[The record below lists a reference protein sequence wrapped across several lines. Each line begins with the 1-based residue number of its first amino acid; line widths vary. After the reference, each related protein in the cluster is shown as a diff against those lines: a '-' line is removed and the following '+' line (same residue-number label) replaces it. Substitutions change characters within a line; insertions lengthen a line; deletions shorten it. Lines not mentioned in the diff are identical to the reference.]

1 MQRLSSTFT
10 DASGAC
16 HGLWQTGPDLQ
27 AAVYPNPPTDRP
39 RRRLLALGLSHQTAP
54 VALREK
60 MAFAPEQQAEALAS
74 LLGVPGVREAALVST
89 CNRTELYCEVETGA
103 ESGPALWLAQRQAL
117 QSESFERCLYT
128 HLDGAAVRH
137 LFRVA
142 TGLDSLVLGEPQILG
157 QVKEAWQLARTAG
170 SVRSG
175 LDRLFQHGFAVAKR
189 VRTDTA
195 IGAHPV
201 SVAFAGVRLAQQVFS
216 DLTEATVMLIGAGET
231 IELAARHLV
240 EQKAKRL
247 LVANR
252 TLENAQALAARIGGY
267 ALALADLGR
276 HLHEADIVIAATAA
290 REPILHRA
298 DLAQAL
304 RQRRHRPMFLLDLAV
319 PRDIAED
326 VATLEDVFL
335 YTVDD
340 LDQVIEENRRS
351 RREAAQQ
358 AEAIIELQVEHF
370 MGWWR
375 GAGGHGLIGE
385 IRGQAER
392 ERDAL
397 LARARQMLGQGKS
410 AEDALTFL
418 ANTLTN
424 KLLHAPSAR
433 LREAARRGDDELLRA
448 AAQLFTETG
457 ADAADTLESDEPKHP
472 QETRH
477 AG

>member
-1 MQRLSSTFT
+1 
-10 DASGAC
+10 
-16 HGLWQTGPDLQ
+16 
-27 AAVYPNPPTDRP
+27 VYPNPPSDRP
-39 RRRLLALGLSHQTAP
+39 QRRLLALGLSHQTAP

-60 MAFAPEQQAEALAS
+60 VAFAAERQPEALAA
-74 LLGVPGVREAALVST
+74 LLARPGVEEAALVST
-89 CNRTELYCEVETGA
+89 CNRTELYCTVASGHEAEPARWLA
-103 ESGPALWLAQRQAL
+103 ESHGLAADEL
-117 QSESFERCLYT
+117 NGCLYQ
-128 HLDGAAVRH
+128 HADERAVRH
-137 LFRVA
+137 VFRVA
-142 TGLDSLVLGEPQILG
+142 AGLDSLVLGEPQILG
-157 QVKEAWQLARTAG
+157 QVKEAWQLARDTG
-170 SVRSG
+170 SLRSG

-216 DLTEATVMLIGAGET
+216 DLREATVLLIGAGET

-240 EQKAKRL
+240 EQNARRL

-252 TLENAQALAARIGGY
+252 TLENAQALAGRIGGY
-267 ALALADLGR
+267 ALGLDDLGR
-276 HLHEADIVIAATAA
+276 HLAEADVVISATAA

-351 RREAAQQ
+351 RQAAARE
-358 AEAIIELQVEHF
+358 AEAIIDLQVEHF
-370 MGWWR
+370 LGWWR
-375 GAGGHGLIGE
+375 AADRQGLIRD
-385 IRGQAER
+385 IRSQAER
-392 ERDAL
+392 ERDAVL
-397 LARARQMLGQGKS
+397 TRAQQMLAQGKP
-410 AEDALTFL
+410 ADEALRYL

-424 KLLHAPSAR
+424 KLLHAPSAA
-433 LREAARRGDDELLRA
+433 LREAAQRGELDLFRA
-448 AAQLFTETG
+448 AERLF
-457 ADAADTLESDEPKHP
+457 AAGDSESKQSEDRDPS
-472 QETRH
+472 
-477 AG
+477 